1 VYHYPGFQKG
11 QVEEESAGKTKKKA
25 RHIVVWYIGT
35 TMYHW

>member
-11 QVEEESAGKTKKKA
+11 KVEEESAGKTKKA